1 MLETSGTARGAYELG
16 ALVVDLDSYS
26 ARLDGRALEVSGSQ
40 LELLAVLI
48 ANRQRVMDR
57 KELAEALGLR
67 HARTIDVLLSNL
79 RQLIGR
85 EFVRNVRSRG
95 WIIDPAAFAIS

>member
-1 MLETSGTARGAYELG
+1 MLETSGNTRGAYELG

-26 ARLDGRALEVSGSQ
+26 ARFDGRELDVSGSQ

-48 ANRQRVMDR
+48 ANKQRVMDR
-57 KELAEALGLR
+57 AELAGALGLR
-67 HARTIDVLLSNL
+67 HARTVDVLLSNL

-85 EFVRNVRSRG
+85 DFVRNVRSRG
-95 WIIDPAAFAIS
+95 WIIDPAAFA

>member
-1 MLETSGTARGAYELG
+1 MLDTSGTTRGAYELG

-26 ARLDGRALEVSGSQ
+26 ARLDGRDLEVSGSQ

-48 ANRQRVMDR
+48 ANKQRVMDR
-57 KELAEALGLR
+57 SELAGALGLR
-67 HARTIDVLLSNL
+67 HARTVDVLLSNL

-85 EFVRNVRSRG
+85 DFVRNVRSRG
-95 WIIDPAAFAIS
+95 WIIDPGAFA

>member
-1 MLETSGTARGAYELG
+1 MLETSGIARGMYELG

-26 ARLDGRALEVSGSQ
+26 ARLDGHDLEISGSQ

-48 ANRQRVMDR
+48 ANKHRVMDR
-57 KELAEALGLR
+57 DELAKMLGLQ
-67 HARTIDVLLSNL
+67 HARTVDVLLSNL
-79 RQLIGR
+79 RHLIGR

-95 WIIDPAAFAIS
+95 WIIDPTAFAG

>member
-26 ARLDGRALEVSGSQ
+26 ARLDGRALDVSGSQ

-48 ANRQRVMDR
+48 TNRQRVMDR

-85 EFVRNVRSRG
+85 DFVRNVRSRG
-95 WIIDPAAFAIS
+95 WIIDPAAFATS

>member
-1 MLETSGTARGAYELG
+1 MG

-26 ARLDGRALEVSGSQ
+26 ARLDGRDLDVSGSQ

-48 ANRQRVMDR
+48 ANKQRVMDR
-57 KELAEALGLR
+57 GELAGALGLR
-67 HARTIDVLLSNL
+67 HARTVDVLLSNL

-85 EFVRNVRSRG
+85 DFVRNVRSRG
-95 WIIDPAAFAIS
+95 WIIDPAAFA

>member
-1 MLETSGTARGAYELG
+1 MLDTSGTTRGAHELG

-26 ARLDGRALEVSGSQ
+26 ARLEGRDLDVSGSQ

-48 ANRQRVMDR
+48 ANKQRVMDR
-57 KELAEALGLR
+57 SELAGALGLR
-67 HARTIDVLLSNL
+67 HARTVDVLLSNL

-85 EFVRNVRSRG
+85 DFVRNVRSRG
-95 WIIDPAAFAIS
+95 WIIDPDAFA

>member
-1 MLETSGTARGAYELG
+1 MLDTSGTARGAYELG

-26 ARLDGRALEVSGSQ
+26 ARLDGRDLDVSGSQ

-48 ANRQRVMDR
+48 ANKQRVMDR
-57 KELAEALGLR
+57 SELAGALGLR
-67 HARTIDVLLSNL
+67 HARTVDVLLSNL

-85 EFVRNVRSRG
+85 DFVRNVRSRG
-95 WIIDPAAFAIS
+95 WIIDPAAFA